1 MSFCQTV
8 HVDNNKR
15 IHKTLIH
22 AAGDLHISIFIFYI
36 YIEYFISCTLWP
48 WLKAQMYT
56 LFYTFNKLN
65 DVEFLLE
72 NNCSSKI
79 AALTQ
84 VLIDTSLPGLKL
96 RIYLCQMWFF
106 IKRLPV
112 TVVTKQEKKAA
123 VLNAKEEGR
132 WSSTSFQLILTE
144 RQWVKSFYCRYDQVW
159 DKLCFSCSFQMYPR
173 CKCEYLYLYNFK

>member
-1 MSFCQTV
+1 
-8 HVDNNKR
+8 
-15 IHKTLIH
+15 
-22 AAGDLHISIFIFYI
+22 
-36 YIEYFISCTLWP
+36 
-48 WLKAQMYT
+48 MYT

-84 VLIDTSLPGLKL
+84 VLIDSSLPGLKL

-132 WSSTSFQLILTE
+132 
-144 RQWVKSFYCRYDQVW
+144 
-159 DKLCFSCSFQMYPR
+159 
-173 CKCEYLYLYNFK
+173 

>member
-1 MSFCQTV
+1 
-8 HVDNNKR
+8 
-15 IHKTLIH
+15 
-22 AAGDLHISIFIFYI
+22 
-36 YIEYFISCTLWP
+36 
-48 WLKAQMYT
+48 MYT

-84 VLIDTSLPGLKL
+84 VLIDSSLPGLKL

-106 IKRLPV
+106 IKRLLV

-132 WSSTSFQLILTE
+132 
-144 RQWVKSFYCRYDQVW
+144 
-159 DKLCFSCSFQMYPR
+159 
-173 CKCEYLYLYNFK
+173 